1 MSYYARKAVSL
12 AFSNLKSQRD
22 ELIKSIYPRIN
33 VLGLVGIPAGLFL
46 LLFATALW
54 ILAFTLVPTL
64 LLFAWMALQPYRL
77 WLYFK
82 SRMTGKH
89 FSG

>member
-1 MSYYARKAVSL
+1 MSYYFRKAVSL
-12 AFSNLKSQRD
+12 ALWNLKLQKD
-22 ELIKSIYPRIN
+22 ALIKSIYPRIS
-33 VLGLVGIPAGLFL
+33 VLGLVGIPAGLVL
-46 LLFATALW
+46 LSCATVLW
-54 ILAFTLVPTL
+54 ILAFTLVPML
-64 LLFAWMALQPYRL
+64 LAFAWTVLQPYRL